1 MATFN
6 KYNCFVED
14 LAEKVHNLGS
24 DSLYIALA
32 SGVGATGTSTTVL
45 SGVGQIAQGNGYITS
60 GLPVTVSSS
69 AQTGGFYR
77 LVLNSPAAWTGGP
90 SPMTGFRY
98 AVLYNDTAAN
108 DPVIGYYD
116 YGSTVTLN
124 SGETFTITLDG
135 TNGVLT
141 IQ

>member
-1 MATFN
+1 MASFN
-6 KYNCFVED
+6 KYNAFVED

-32 SGVGATGTSTTVL
+32 SGLNANSGSTSLL
-45 SGVGQIAQGNGYITS
+45 SGVGEIVQGNGYIKS
-60 GLPVTVSSS
+60 GLPCAVSSS
-69 AQTGGFYR
+69 AQTGGFYK
-77 LVLNSPAAWTGGP
+77 LVLTSPAAWTGTP
-90 SPMTGFRY
+90 SAMAAFRY

-108 DPVIGYYD
+108 DPLIGYWD

-124 SGETFTITLDG
+124 SGETFTVTLDS
-135 TNGVLT
+135 TNGVIT

>member
-32 SGVGATGTSTTVL
+32 SGAGAASASTLVL
-45 SGVGQIAQGNGYITS
+45 TGVGQIAQGNGYILS
-60 GLPVTVSSS
+60 GKPVTVSSS
-69 AQTGGFYR
+69 AQTGGFYK
-77 LVLNSPAAWTGGP
+77 LVLNSPGVWTGGP

-108 DPVIGYYD
+108 DPLIGWWD